1 MVGEIVDVLSYIR
14 EEIRPDNLGKFY
26 VNYYAKLGP
35 GIANFLG
42 AGEKQAAA
50 EFHQF
55 YEIAIQIDQSS
66 DIQIGEDFYQL
77 CRNQFCIISQGIYH
91 CLQGISYSNRP
102 AKILW
107 ISVTSEIVRTGYS
120 IYSKDG
126 KNKVYGTD
134 LYIPG
139 NFIVGE
145 ICAEQALKRRGS
157 EEAVTSY
164 IKAFLSLLLQKMS
177 FSSESPG
184 HVWMNAV
191 VFELQR
197 YIKERIHESL
207 SLHDLSDYVSLSPNY
222 LSKLFKQVTGET
234 ITAYTQNMKIARS
247 IEYLSDP
254 TISLSEIAA
263 QLGFYDQFHF
273 SKVFKAYT
281 GLAPSRYR
289 KAHSSH
295 FPPLS
300 RVGAPLDVDA

>member
-157 EEAVTSY
+157 EEAVTNFC
-164 IKAFLSLLLQKMS
+164 IGRRRARRA
-177 FSSESPG
+177 
-184 HVWMNAV
+184 W
-191 VFELQR
+191 QR
-197 YIKERIHESL
+197 
-207 SLHDLSDYVSLSPNY
+207 
-222 LSKLFKQVTGET
+222 
-234 ITAYTQNMKIARS
+234 
-247 IEYLSDP
+247 
-254 TISLSEIAA
+254 
-263 QLGFYDQFHF
+263 
-273 SKVFKAYT
+273 
-281 GLAPSRYR
+281 
-289 KAHSSH
+289 
-295 FPPLS
+295 
-300 RVGAPLDVDA
+300 